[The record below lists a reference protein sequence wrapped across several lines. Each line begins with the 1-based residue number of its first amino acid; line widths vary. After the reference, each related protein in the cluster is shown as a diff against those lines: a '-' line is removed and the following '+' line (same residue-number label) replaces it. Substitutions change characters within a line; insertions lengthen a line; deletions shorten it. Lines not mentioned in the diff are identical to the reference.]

1 MSVAVY
7 ILRAIERERVRGGE
21 VDSGREL
28 CMIER
33 EAEKEQEREREQ
45 TSEERHKRG
54 LTRKHIML

>member
-1 MSVAVY
+1 M
-7 ILRAIERERVRGGE
+7 RGGE

-33 EAEKEQEREREQ
+33 EGEKEQEREREQ